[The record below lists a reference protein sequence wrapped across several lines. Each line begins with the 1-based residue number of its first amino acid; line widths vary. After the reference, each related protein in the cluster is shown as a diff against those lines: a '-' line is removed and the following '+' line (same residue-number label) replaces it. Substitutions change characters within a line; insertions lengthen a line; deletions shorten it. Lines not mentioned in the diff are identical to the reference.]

1 MKARMLPMFGC
12 LMCQFMS
19 TGVAFGIREK
29 WYLFRMSS
37 GGWCPGPDD
46 GSLAETYESQCG
58 QDASVGRL
66 QNLSARRSQSLRCTS
81 VTKLMYTP
89 RHCFVTQCNKTV
101 LCHAAQAGAHVTK
114 LFPAHLNIIPHDF
127 PRRQT
132 IGRHTLSDLRAKR
145 PCPFSPSLVLSLSLP
160 LSLSVSH

>member
-89 RHCFVTQCNKTV
+89 RHCFVTHCRAYSFCGFVWNAHIGHKAYVHTQALFCDTLPCISFLRFCVECAMYLTNQCT
-101 LCHAAQAGAHVTK
+101 C
-114 LFPAHLNIIPHDF
+114 
-127 PRRQT
+127 
-132 IGRHTLSDLRAKR
+132 
-145 PCPFSPSLVLSLSLP
+145 
-160 LSLSVSH
+160 

>member
-1 MKARMLPMFGC
+1 MLPMFGC
-12 LMCQFMS
+12 YWGCIGLGKSGRLSCMIRILS
-19 TGVAFGIREK
+19 VGVVSLHSSYGSDL

-89 RHCFVTQCNKTV
+89 RHCFVTHCRAYSFCGFVWNAHIGHKAYVHTQALFCDTLPCISFLRFCVECAMYLTNQCT
-101 LCHAAQAGAHVTK
+101 C
-114 LFPAHLNIIPHDF
+114 
-127 PRRQT
+127 
-132 IGRHTLSDLRAKR
+132 
-145 PCPFSPSLVLSLSLP
+145 
-160 LSLSVSH
+160 

>member
-1 MKARMLPMFGC
+1 MRPLALDTDASSETELMKARMLPMFGC

-58 QDASVGRL
+58 QDASVGR
-66 QNLSARRSQSLRCTS
+66 
-81 VTKLMYTP
+81 
-89 RHCFVTQCNKTV
+89 
-101 LCHAAQAGAHVTK
+101 
-114 LFPAHLNIIPHDF
+114 
-127 PRRQT
+127 
-132 IGRHTLSDLRAKR
+132 
-145 PCPFSPSLVLSLSLP
+145 
-160 LSLSVSH
+160 